1 MFVVK
6 YIYLYVCIYI
16 CVGIFIFLS
25 HVSSIRIQKERK
37 SEHLS
42 CIYCNSLR
50 CVVANGADILREA
63 KG

>member
-6 YIYLYVCIYI
+6 YIYLYVCICI
-16 CVGIFIFLS
+16 RVGIFIFLS
-25 HVSSIRIQKERK
+25 HMSSIRIQERK

>member
-1 MFVVK
+1 M
-6 YIYLYVCIYI
+6 

-25 HVSSIRIQKERK
+25 HMSSIRIQKERK

-50 CVVANGADILREA
+50 YVVADGAGILREA